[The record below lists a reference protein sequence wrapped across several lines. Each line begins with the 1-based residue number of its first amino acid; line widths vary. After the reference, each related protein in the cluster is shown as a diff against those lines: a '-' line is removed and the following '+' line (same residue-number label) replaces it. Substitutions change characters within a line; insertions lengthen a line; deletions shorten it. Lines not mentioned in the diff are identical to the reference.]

1 MIWKYAV
8 RECKAHVMMSV
19 LCLVQAMLLFA
30 IVVGML
36 SIFMVRYAGYRPVRK
51 LVERKGFI
59 CMLDSSYHMDS
70 ENGMMVQSSQAYEA
84 MLKDAH
90 VEGQYSVDAFV
101 EEPQEI
107 TDARKRNS
115 YYKNV
120 WAYDDAWISGYQPA
134 LKSGKWLQTDST
146 EGEYLEAVVLQN
158 KDQYKTGDVVY
169 VDTNSTTELQTK
181 IPVKIIGEIDP
192 AADIIYR
199 SSNNGSVDYQIL
211 FSNMVKQTDDLS
223 KLDYMESEAFN
234 PVEFFISKKNLDRV
248 QEAYADKESEENLSK
263 NYENVLKTKKQ
274 IFTTILSGVTL
285 ITMDRNCSESVYRY
299 NKNKVAQISRFGFLH
314 DLDYI
319 RNNTWQ
325 NIMAD
330 LSELIPVG
338 IGMVLFTMISFVT
351 LSTLMYQ
358 KNMRKYSIYY
368 VQGLT
373 WGKIFRI
380 HVSYIFM
387 IVLAA
392 MLLGILVILAAGH
405 FGIWSGLA
413 VQLGVVQMIGCLLV
427 VVLLLASS
435 ALMCL
440 SMVKGSSAR
449 EQYGK
454 GI

>member
-1 MIWKYAV
+1 MKQTKIVASISDRRCDVDFIRQLFFAGMNVV
-8 RECKAHVMMSV
+8 RMNTAH
-19 LCLVQAMLLFA
+19 ATPDG
-30 IVVGML
+30 IRT
-36 SIFMVRYAGYRPVRK
+36 I
-51 LVERKGFI
+51 I
-59 CMLDSSYHMDS
+59 
-70 ENGMMVQSSQAYEA
+70 
-84 MLKDAH
+84 
-90 VEGQYSVDAFV
+90 
-101 EEPQEI
+101 
-107 TDARKRNS
+107 
-115 YYKNV
+115 KNV
-120 WAYDDAWISGYQPA
+120 RTVSPHIALMIDTKGPEVRTTGVDQPI
-134 LKSGKWLQTDST
+134 
-146 EGEYLEAVVLQN
+146 E
-158 KDQYKTGDVVY
+158 YKTGDVVY

-181 IPVKIIGEIDP
+181 IPVKIIGVIDP

-199 SSNNGSVDYQIL
+199 SNNNGSVDYQIL

-234 PVEFFISKKNLDRV
+234 PVEFFISKKNLDCV
-248 QEAYADKESEENLSK
+248 QEAYADKESEKNLSK

-392 MLLGILVILAAGH
+392 LLLGILVILAAGH

>member
-1 MIWKYAV
+1 
-8 RECKAHVMMSV
+8 
-19 LCLVQAMLLFA
+19 
-30 IVVGML
+30 
-36 SIFMVRYAGYRPVRK
+36 
-51 LVERKGFI
+51 
-59 CMLDSSYHMDS
+59 MLDSSYHMDS

-181 IPVKIIGEIDP
+181 IPVKIIGVIDP

-199 SSNNGSVDYQIL
+199 SNNNGSVDYQIL

-234 PVEFFISKKNLDRV
+234 PVEFFISKKNLDCV
-248 QEAYADKESEENLSK
+248 QEAYADKESEKNLSK

-285 ITMDRNCSESVYRY
+285 ITMDRNCSESVYQY

-319 RNNTWQ
+319 RKNTWQ

-373 WGKIFRI
+373 GERF
-380 HVSYIFM
+380 SGPC
-387 IVLAA
+387 IVYFYDRSGSPAA
-392 MLLGILVILAAGH
+392 WHSGD
-405 FGIWSGLA
+405 FGSRTFWNMEWSGGAAWSRTDDRLSA
-413 VQLGVVQMIGCLLV
+413 CCGVIAGIIGTDVSFYGERQFSQRTIWQRDLKQLMRSDDHCFRESWCIGSQR
-427 VVLLLASS
+427 A
-435 ALMCL
+435 AW
-440 SMVKGSSAR
+440 KWR
-449 EQYGK
+449 EL
-454 GI
+454 

>member
-1 MIWKYAV
+1 M
-8 RECKAHVMMSV
+8 
-19 LCLVQAMLLFA
+19 
-30 IVVGML
+30 
-36 SIFMVRYAGYRPVRK
+36 
-51 LVERKGFI
+51 
-59 CMLDSSYHMDS
+59 
-70 ENGMMVQSSQAYEA
+70 
-84 MLKDAH
+84 
-90 VEGQYSVDAFV
+90 
-101 EEPQEI
+101 
-107 TDARKRNS
+107 
-115 YYKNV
+115 
-120 WAYDDAWISGYQPA
+120 
-134 LKSGKWLQTDST
+134 
-146 EGEYLEAVVLQN
+146 LQN

-181 IPVKIIGEIDP
+181 IPVKIIGVIDP

-199 SSNNGSVDYQIL
+199 SNNNGSVDYQIL

-234 PVEFFISKKNLDRV
+234 PVEFFISKKNLDCV
-248 QEAYADKESEENLSK
+248 QEAYADKESEKNLSK

-285 ITMDRNCSESVYRY
+285 ITMDRNCSESVYQY

-319 RNNTWQ
+319 RKNTWQ

-392 MLLGILVILAAGH
+392 LLLGILVILAAGH

-435 ALMCL
+435 APMCL